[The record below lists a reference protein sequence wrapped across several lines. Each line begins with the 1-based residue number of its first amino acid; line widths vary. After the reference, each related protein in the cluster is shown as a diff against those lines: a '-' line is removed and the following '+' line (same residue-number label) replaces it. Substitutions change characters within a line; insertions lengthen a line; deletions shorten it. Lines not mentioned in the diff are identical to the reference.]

1 MAIFGAPVAHDDDA
15 QRAARAA
22 LAIQAA
28 IPEVSARAGRPV
40 GVHIGLAGGQVV
52 ASRTGSANYSEY
64 TVTGNAANL
73 ASRLTDAAEAG
84 EIFVSDET
92 RDALAERFDCADAG
106 TLTIKGFAEPVRAWR
121 LRGLRPMLREQRPF
135 VGRRAELGQ
144 LQAALA
150 GCRETGRGQAVYV
163 RGEAGIGKTR
173 LIEEIQRAAEEAG
186 FVCHSALVLDFGGG
200 AGRDAIR
207 ALARS
212 LLGLELM
219 SDSEAVR
226 AAAVAALSSD
236 VVASDDA
243 VFLNDLLDL
252 PQPPEL
258 RPIYE
263 AMDSGAQGGGQQ
275 RVIARILDRTSWQH
289 PRLLVVEDLHWADRP
304 MLAHLAKL
312 TAAVALYPALLI
324 MTSRVEGD
332 PLDDAWRTEAASTPL
347 TTIDLGPLPS
357 EDARAFAEALIAANT
372 AFAQRCVER
381 AAGNPLFLDQLLRHA
396 DESQAVAVPGSVQSL
411 VQARID
417 RLDPADKEAAQAAS
431 VLGHGLR
438 PARWFTCS
446 AKRITCPSASRHG
459 SSCGRR
465 RRMGMSFCSRMR

>member
-1 MAIFGAPVAHDDDA
+1 VIAIFGAPVAHDDDA

-28 IPEVSARAGRPV
+28 IPEVSARVGRPV
-40 GVHIGLAGGQVV
+40 GVHIGRAGGQVV
-52 ASRTGSANYSEY
+52 ANRTGSANYSKY
-64 TVTGNAANL
+64 TVTGNAANF

-84 EIFVSDET
+84 EILMSDET
-92 RDALAERFDCADAG
+92 RDALAERFGRVDVG
-106 TLTIKGFAEPVRAWR
+106 SLNIKGFAEPVRAWR
-121 LRGLRPMLREQRPF
+121 LHGLRPMMREQRPF
-135 VGRRAELGQ
+135 VGRRAELRL
-144 LQAALA
+144 LQAALTA
-150 GCRETGRGQAVYV
+150 CQESGHGQAVYI

-200 AGRDAIR
+200 VGRDAIR

-263 AMDSGAQGGGQQ
+263 AMDSGARGGGRQ
-275 RVIARILDRTSWQH
+275 RVIARI
-289 PRLLVVEDLHWADRP
+289 V
-304 MLAHLAKL
+304 
-312 TAAVALYPALLI
+312 
-324 MTSRVEGD
+324 
-332 PLDDAWRTEAASTPL
+332 
-347 TTIDLGPLPS
+347 
-357 EDARAFAEALIAANT
+357 DARVGSICACWSSKTCIGRIG
-372 AFAQRCVER
+372 RCW
-381 AAGNPLFLDQLLRHA
+381 PT
-396 DESQAVAVPGSVQSL
+396 
-411 VQARID
+411 
-417 RLDPADKEAAQAAS
+417 
-431 VLGHGLR
+431 
-438 PARWFTCS
+438 W
-446 AKRITCPSASRHG
+446 PS
-459 SSCGRR
+459 
-465 RRMGMSFCSRMR
+465 